1 MDFFDFVPFRNEI
14 AKAYHGFTDNANHTS
29 EHPVFDELKV
39 RRYAQPASEVA
50 ALITDKI
57 ERWVGWN
64 LKNEKTAVGGMA
76 VIRAEVFSFALLG
89 MKIDVTFGLNEEKDR
104 HGHPITTVNS
114 KAETNIDSKGDLGES
129 RRVIRMMLHA
139 IDFEFRKDI
148 LREDEYLLRSL
159 DPKGSAQALQEL
171 FNNTK
176 IRNQAGEAKKKKAS
190 AIEFKKKPAKQT
202 IPLKPAA
209 SSSSN
214 GASVKTPSS
223 VKETDIAAGTAPAAS
238 ITPQTPS
245 SKPKV
250 TVIKLKK
257 S

>member
-1 MDFFDFVPFRNEI
+1 MDIFDFVPFRNEV

-39 RRYAQPASEVA
+39 RRYAKPLDEVA
-50 ALITDKI
+50 SLITDKVTHWI
-57 ERWVGWN
+57 GWN
-64 LKNEKTAVGGMA
+64 LKHKKTAVGGMTI
-76 VIRAEVFSFALLG
+76 IRAEVFSFALLG
-89 MKIDVTFGLNEEKDR
+89 MKIDVTFGLAEETGRD
-104 HGHPITTVNS
+104 GQPITTVNS
-114 KAETNIDSKGDLGES
+114 KAETNIDARGDLGES

-139 IDFEFRKDI
+139 LDFEFRKSI

-171 FNNTK
+171 FDNTRIK
-176 IRNQAGEAKKKKAS
+176 NETGETKKKKAS
-190 AIEFKKKPAKQT
+190 TIEFKKKPSKQT

-214 GASVKTPSS
+214 GHSLKTRSS
-223 VKETDIAAGTAPAAS
+223 EKKETTDAKDSSAGKK
-238 ITPQTPS
+238 PS
-245 SKPKV
+245 TSKPKV